1 MMSWQGLQEQVL
13 HLSVSDRLNL
23 MNFILQSLTHEL
35 NQKPETST
43 ETLSNVHSLRG
54 LPIQIAHDFDEPL
67 TELWEAL
74 KE

>member
-1 MMSWQGLQEQVL
+1 MSWQGLQEQVL

-35 NQKPETST
+35 NPKPETSP
-43 ETLSNVHSLRG
+43 ETLSNVHPLRG
-54 LPIQIAHDFDEPL
+54 LPIQIASDFDEPL
-67 TELWEAL
+67 TEFWDAL